1 MSTDVA
7 AIVRELLSFHDFT
20 DKTVIAVGAGGG
32 QLATWAASARKV
44 IAVDTDANA
53 LSRLSQ
59 AVERLGLADKYEMV
73 PADFHTL
80 ELTHA
85 DVVLFEFS
93 LHEIPD
99 PAAALRRAKRLAP
112 DVVVIDHAPGSAWA
126 YYTAEEQK
134 VALEWNAL
142 ESFPPR
148 RSRVYEAVQAFDDYL
163 ALAEKV
169 RPQGELSLSRIK
181 AFRGQAEI
189 KIPMSYG
196 IALV

>member
-7 AIVRELLSFHDFT
+7 AIVRALLSFHDFT

-32 QLATWAASARKV
+32 QLATWARAARKV
-44 IAVDTDANA
+44 IAVDSDADA
-53 LSRLSQ
+53 LSRLAQ
-59 AVERLGLADKYEMV
+59 VVGRLGLADKYEMV

-80 ELTHA
+80 ELAHA
-85 DVVLFEFS
+85 DIVLFEFS

-112 DVVVIDHAPGSAWA
+112 DVIVIDHAPGSAWA

-142 ESFPPR
+142 ESFPAR
-148 RSRVYEAVQAFDDYL
+148 RSRVYEAVQAFNDYS

-169 RPQGELSLSRIK
+169 RPQGELSLSRIET
-181 AFRGQAEI
+181 FRGQTSI
-189 KIPMSYG
+189 KISMSYR

>member
-112 DVVVIDHAPGSAWA
+112 DVVVIDHAPGYAWA

-142 ESFPPR
+142 GSFPLR